1 MGLPAVP
8 PLSAHCVGVDCRGRL
23 RADVAVIGMS
33 EIVLEYGFNERDR
46 ERIED
51 LLREYEAGTGV
62 SLCFQGF
69 DAEVASLPGDYAPP
83 RGTMVLARQ
92 TGTGQFLGCVA
103 VRPVPGRPDLCEM
116 KRLYVRPGERGSGLG
131 RVLALAVIAEA
142 CRLGYR
148 RICLDTLPSMTAAQA
163 LYRALGFRHT
173 GVSASEP
180 RVLLFE
186 RALGEGQ

>member
-1 MGLPAVP
+1 MANP
-8 PLSAHCVGVDCRGRL
+8 
-23 RADVAVIGMS
+23 
-33 EIVLEYGFNERDR
+33 VLEYGFKERDR
-46 ERIED
+46 ERIVA
-51 LLREYEAGTGV
+51 LLREYERGTGV

-92 TGTGQFLGCVA
+92 AGAGQFLGCVA
-103 VRPVPGRPDLCEM
+103 LSPVPGRPDLCEM
-116 KRLYVRPGERGSGLG
+116 KRLYVRPRGRGSGLG
-131 RVLALAVIAEA
+131 RMLALAVMAEA

-148 RICLDTLPSMTAAQA
+148 RICLDTLPGMTAAQA

-173 GVSASEP
+173 GATATEH

-186 RALGEGQ
+186 RALGEGP